1 MKPIVYTVNEVAEML
16 RVTPQTVYE
25 LRNNGKLTSIKNI
38 GKVLFRAT
46 DVNAFIG
53 VDNEYSPYRYKQ
65 LEIEN
70 KKLAKENDELKQQIR
85 KATSEMLLIVNQI

>member
-25 LRNNGKLTSIKNI
+25 LRNSGKLPSIKNI

-53 VDNEYSPYRYKQ
+53 IDGEYSPYRYKQ

>member
-25 LRNNGKLTSIKNI
+25 LRNSGKLPSIKNI
-38 GKVLFRAT
+38 GKVLFRVT

-53 VDNEYSPYRYKQ
+53 IDGEYTPYRYKQ

>member
-1 MKPIVYTVNEVAEML
+1 M
-16 RVTPQTVYE
+16 
-25 LRNNGKLTSIKNI
+25 
-38 GKVLFRAT
+38 LFRAT

-53 VDNEYSPYRYKQ
+53 IDGEYTPYGYKQ

>member
-1 MKPIVYTVNEVAEML
+1 MKPIVYTVNEVAEL
-16 RVTPQTVYE
+16 LKVTPQTVYE
-25 LRNNGKLTSIKNI
+25 LKNTGKLPAVKNI
-38 GKVLFRAT
+38 RKVLFRVS

-53 VDNEYSPYRYKQ
+53 IKDDYSPYRYKQ

-70 KKLAKENDELKQQIR
+70 QKLLKENNNLKEQIR

>member
-1 MKPIVYTVNEVAEML
+1 MKPIVYTVNEVAKML

-25 LRNNGKLTSIKNI
+25 LRNSGKLPSIKNI

-53 VDNEYSPYRYKQ
+53 VDSEYSPYRYKQ

-70 KKLAKENDELKQQIR
+70 TKLAKENNELKQQIR

>member
-1 MKPIVYTVNEVAEML
+1 MKPIICTVNEVAEIL

-25 LRNNGKLTSIKNI
+25 LRNSGKLPAIKNI

-53 VDNEYSPYRYKQ
+53 ADGEYTPYGYKQ

-70 KKLAKENDELKQQIR
+70 KKLAKENDELKRQIR